1 MQITETLNEGLKR
14 ELKVVIPADSLNSKL
29 NERLQT
35 LSRQVRIKGFRPGKV
50 PAEHLRKVYGRSVLA
65 EIIQESVRESAEKA
79 VTDRN
84 EKPALQPKINFS
96 EDEKEIEAVMSGN
109 ADLAYTMEFEVIPE
123 FEKPDLGAIELEK
136 RVSSASDEDI
146 DDALA
151 RIVEQ
156 NQSFEP
162 RDKSAPAE
170 NGDRVTI
177 DYVGKVDGRAFSGGA
192 EEGAHLVLG
201 SNTFIPGFEEQL
213 VGKKAGDEVEVKV
226 TFPEKY
232 QAEFLAGKEATFDV
246 TVHEVA
252 EPKATELNDE
262 FAKSLGIESLDKL
275 KEALRERI
283 EQDLAARTP

>member
-177 DYVGKVDGRAFSGGA
+177 DYVGKVDGARSPAA
-192 EEGAHLVLG
+192 
-201 SNTFIPGFEEQL
+201 PR
-213 VGKKAGDEVEVKV
+213 K
-226 TFPEKY
+226 
-232 QAEFLAGKEATFDV
+232 
-246 TVHEVA
+246 
-252 EPKATELNDE
+252 
-262 FAKSLGIESLDKL
+262 
-275 KEALRERI
+275 
-283 EQDLAARTP
+283 ARTSCWARTRSFPASRNSLSARRPATRSR